1 MQQSKRMSMNECTE
15 AMMMLKQKHEAE
27 LAFIGA
33 RQHEEWSQLVR
44 LIACNHQETN
54 DNSDDVIMSEGK
66 SKKKVHYALHVVDK
80 RKNVPDEKMECES
93 LSGLTFV
100 KHKKQV
106 SGDVAVVVHGKQKM
120 LVKGEPV
127 SQMQC
132 EPSKQK
138 MLMKGEPVS
147 QMQCEPSEQNHKQ
160 QMAVNSPRIEGRKV
174 KAARRQLDKKS

>member
-66 SKKKVHYALHVVDK
+66 SKKKANKKDGVIHVFKLK
-80 RKNVPDEKMECES
+80 R
-93 LSGLTFV
+93 GG
-100 KHKKQV
+100 KKV
-106 SGDVAVVVHGKQKM
+106 
-120 LVKGEPV
+120 L
-127 SQMQC
+127 C
-132 EPSKQK
+132 
-138 MLMKGEPVS
+138 
-147 QMQCEPSEQNHKQ
+147 
-160 QMAVNSPRIEGRKV
+160 
-174 KAARRQLDKKS
+174 

>member
-1 MQQSKRMSMNECTE
+1 MQQSKRMSMNECNE

-80 RKNVPDEKMECES
+80 RKNVPDEKMECKS

-100 KHKKQV
+100 KHKQRSLLRPGNKRPCQQIQLPR
-106 SGDVAVVVHGKQKM
+106 SGT
-120 LVKGEPV
+120 KGAQADKEN
-127 SQMQC
+127 
-132 EPSKQK
+132 E
-138 MLMKGEPVS
+138 L
-147 QMQCEPSEQNHKQ
+147 
-160 QMAVNSPRIEGRKV
+160 PR
-174 KAARRQLDKKS
+174 